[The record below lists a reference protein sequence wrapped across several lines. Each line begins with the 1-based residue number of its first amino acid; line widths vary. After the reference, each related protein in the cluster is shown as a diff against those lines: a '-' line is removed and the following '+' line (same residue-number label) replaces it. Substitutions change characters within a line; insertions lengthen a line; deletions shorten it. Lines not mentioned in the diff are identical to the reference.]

1 VDGQPLS
8 AADLQRLKSRRTQ
21 VAPTAPTAPRW
32 RRPTGDWRQTLR
44 WAFIA
49 LGTEAQNWR
58 SAMPGLVRG
67 DFVFTL
73 ALWVAVFS
81 VTAAIIAVPA
91 VPLKTRYSA
100 GLAAVAYLY
109 LYAELSRLRR
119 VVPGRRVLL
128 TVADAAVV
136 ITLGQ
141 LSVPYVGYAH
151 LLVFFVAARIATR
164 FRDPRVLPAGL
175 MLLIPFDAPAAVSS
189 LTRVL
194 DAFAVLMVMLIVQ
207 HLQATSLEAQAR
219 LERQTWLAALFSALA
234 RARDEETVFSQLA
247 ALAAPLNPGC
257 GWVFWTRETASDEF
271 RAVRWSGLRSGERPV
286 VNFSPG
292 LAADRSDA
300 VLITGPLPGTT
311 TGAATL
317 IHPVVVDGA
326 VAALVTVGA
335 DAETFDTGTRGLI
348 RAVAEET
355 AVALTRLQA
364 VDDQQAR
371 RLAMEQANRLAGLA
385 AAHAGDQAAALDAL
399 LPALTGLLRADSIHL
414 EWVDGDQVELVVG
427 SQDPLAS
434 LTPESL
440 PLAGTRTADALAQG
454 RMLREAITGRRPED
468 MFCVPAGLRHMAVV
482 PLRCAGVDGT
492 LQVARHDVRGYSTAD
507 TLVLELLAERLAL
520 LFAAGL
526 ASGQAPSRQRFGV
539 PA

>member
-1 VDGQPLS
+1 M
-8 AADLQRLKSRRTQ
+8 
-21 VAPTAPTAPRW
+21 
-32 RRPTGDWRQTLR
+32 R
-44 WAFIA
+44 WAVIA
-49 LGTEAQNWR
+49 LRTEARNWR

-73 ALWVAVFS
+73 GLWVAVFS
-81 VTAAIIAVPA
+81 VTAAIVAVPGI
-91 VPLKTRYSA
+91 PLKTRYSA

-175 MLLIPFDAPAAVSS
+175 MLLIPFDAPVTVSTF
-189 LTRVL
+189 TRVL
-194 DAFAVLMVMLIVQ
+194 DAFAVVMVMLVIQ
-207 HLQATSLEAQAR
+207 QLQAASLGAQAR
-219 LERQTWLAALFSALA
+219 LERQTWLANLFSALA
-234 RARDEETVFSQLA
+234 RARDEDAVFSQLA
-247 ALAAPLNPGC
+247 AVAAPLAPDS

-292 LAADRSDA
+292 LAADRSDP

-317 IHPVVVDGA
+317 IQPVMVDGVVV
-326 VAALVTVGA
+326 ALLTVGA
-335 DAETFDTGTRGLI
+335 EPATFDPGTRGLI

-364 VDDQQAR
+364 VDDQQTR

-385 AAHAGDQAAALDAL
+385 AAYAGDHAGALDAL
-399 LPALTGLLRADSIHL
+399 LPAVTGLLRADSIHL

-427 SQDPLAS
+427 SQDPLSS

-454 RMLREAITGRRPED
+454 RILREAITGRRPED

-492 LQVARHDVRGYSTAD
+492 LQVARHDVRGYSTTD

-526 ASGQAPSRQRFGV
+526 HSAQAPGKRRLGV